1 MAICL
6 GGRKKSKT
14 GQEVNDII
22 NLNISAACRIS
33 FVWSCL
39 FVLITSLYGLV
50 SKKNMETICSV
61 EPNQF
66 PHKPMIVD
74 QEASHHRRANHTSPQ
89 HTLPYQTNHTTPY
102 LPHNAMPYHSM
113 QYHTVQRSRCLWLSD
128 TVSSHKKSFSPCR
141 LFYVPPLDLF
151 PSKISFFASAICGF
165 FVGPPWNIHFSAIH
179 SGWHLFHSQELFK
192 ILRARQL
199 GNQSHIAHEKAFS
212 VAPHVAVFFYLIFSF
227 LCL

>member
-6 GGRKKSKT
+6 GGKKKRKT

-102 LPHNAMPYHSM
+102 IPHNAMPYHAM
-113 QYHTVQRSRCLWLSD
+113 HYHTVQRSRCLWLSH

-141 LFYVPPLDLF
+141 LFYVSPLDLF
-151 PSKISFFASAICGF
+151 PSKISFFVCVICGGFWWTTLKYPSFCFSKWLAFFSILKNCSKFCARVSSAIKA
-165 FVGPPWNIHFSAIH
+165 VLHMKQHFPSATCR
-179 SGWHLFHSQELFK
+179 S
-192 ILRARQL
+192 
-199 GNQSHIAHEKAFS
+199 
-212 VAPHVAVFFYLIFSF
+212 FFYLIFSF